1 MQDLL
6 LGHGSA
12 AALKLFI
19 NFINPC
25 LLTATMMDS
34 NQKRRQCHESLLHS
48 QGPKSLWDSAA
59 ETYKMSA
66 LHFLI
71 KVNAN
76 FRH

>member
-1 MQDLL
+1 
-6 LGHGSA
+6 
-12 AALKLFI
+12 
-19 NFINPC
+19 
-25 LLTATMMDS
+25 MMDS
-34 NQKRRQCHESLLHS
+34 NQKCRQCHESLLHS